1 MLELPLELEQKITEI
16 AGADNFFTYTP
27 VGGKKDAGFKIV
39 RPGSVEELS
48 EIVRLCSGARVP
60 MYPSGGY
67 AENLPGACEGML
79 VLSLERLNRVLDIDP
94 VARTIT
100 LEAGCTFADARRA
113 ADEAGFLFPLYMNA
127 ADGTQIGSRLASN
140 VIHTAASRYGAP
152 KDLTLG
158 LRLVLPDGTVR
169 DGLKNYANAEADTM
183 KNLFVGSQGR
193 LGFIAG
199 ATLKLHPKPVEV
211 RRMLC
216 GMPNVTGVPKLFAL
230 SQHLGATLLTGFDLF
245 SKSGFEQIRA
255 RSEAVKNPLSEEC
268 AWYVLIE
275 LSSTVQND
283 RLPAFLNELKNE
295 AVQKGLIR
303 EAFCENDGELGVLS
317 DALRG
322 LAHPPAPAV
331 TREANVPVSKVAETV
346 GRLASQMQY
355 SFPSFVF
362 MPLARVGEGA
372 LFLNVLPPES
382 ENGGEVLTEEGKLF
396 TLFDE
401 TVRPAG
407 GTVAEQQEAPD
418 PEHPLSGVPEAMDMF
433 RAVRM
438 SFDPYG
444 LMKPEK
450 RQ

>member
-16 AGADNFFTYTP
+16 AGADNFFTFAP
-27 VGGKKDAGFKIV
+27 APGKKDAGCRIV
-39 RPGSVEELS
+39 RPGSVEGLS
-48 EIVRLCSGARVP
+48 EIVRLCSAARVP
-60 MYPSGGY
+60 MYPSGGR
-67 AENLPGACEGML
+67 AESLPEACRAML
-79 VLSLERLNRVLDIDP
+79 VLSLERLNRVLDVDL

-127 ADGTQIGSRLASN
+127 ADEAQVGSRLASN

-158 LRLVLPDGTVR
+158 LRLVLPDGTIR
-169 DGLKNYANAEADTM
+169 DGLKNYANAEADMM

-216 GMPNVTGVPKLFAL
+216 GMPNVAGVPKLFAL

-245 SKSGFEQIRA
+245 SKNGFDRMRT

-303 EAFCENDGELGVLS
+303 EAFCESNGELAVLS
-317 DALRG
+317 DAVRG
-322 LAHPPAPAV
+322 LAHPSAPAI

-346 GRLASQMQY
+346 GRLALQMQY
-355 SFPSFVF
+355 SFPSFMF
-362 MPLARVGEGA
+362 MPMARVGEGA
-372 LFLNVLPPES
+372 LFLNVQPTES
-382 ENGGEVLTEEGKLF
+382 GKGGEILTEEGKLY

-401 TVRPAG
+401 TVRQAG
-407 GTVAEQQEAPD
+407 GSLAEQQDAPSPD
-418 PEHPLSGVPEAMDMF
+418 HPLSGVPEAMDMF

-450 RQ
+450 K